1 LVGVVV
7 IGNSGLANGFASLQP
22 LLGVAI
28 VFGAGQQAVTQ
39 FLDKRA
45 GEIIASAP

>member
-1 LVGVVV
+1 
-7 IGNSGLANGFASLQP
+7 
-22 LLGVAI
+22 

>member
-1 LVGVVV
+1 MG
-7 IGNSGLANGFASLQP
+7 ASDTALCTP
-22 LLGVAI
+22 TEMCIRDRLGVAI